1 MPKKAPRDRKVT
13 LVKQKKVRAGGKE
26 NKHSQLD
33 RMDLADAENAKEYL
47 DNRPTKDFSREELG
61 SLMQMAP
68 GGAEP
73 HHIRTR
79 SRQFKRQM
87 SNAKPTGVITE
98 GRTSGNQKDLDDKG
112 PIRRPRSA
120 GPYVSRNNY
129 KIDPED

>member
-47 DNRPTKDFSREELG
+47 ENRPTKDFSREELG

-79 SRQFKRQM
+79 SRQFNRQM
-87 SNAKPTGVITE
+87 SNAKPVGPLNE
-98 GRTSGNQKDLDDKG
+98 GRTGGSQKDEDG
-112 PIRRPRSA
+112 GRMVRPKSG